1 MNPIIPNNQDIATA
15 KEARRIL
22 ASLLSKKAKG
32 LELQLNDSKGS
43 QKIAIPDS
51 ASLMLLNILT
61 QMSKGNAV
69 TITPIHA
76 ELTTQE
82 AADTLN
88 VSRPFLIK
96 QLEEGRVPF
105 KMVGT
110 RRKVLFD
117 DLMAYKESMYRARQ
131 DTLDKLTAESQDLDL
146 DY

>member
-15 KEARRIL
+15 KESSRIL
-22 ASLLSKKAKG
+22 ALLLNKKSKG
-32 LELQLNDSKGS
+32 VELQLNDSKGS

-51 ASLMLLNILT
+51 ASRMLLNILT

-69 TITPIHA
+69 TITPIHS

-82 AADTLN
+82 AADILK

-96 QLEEGRVPF
+96 QLEEGKMPF

-110 RRKVLFD
+110 RRKILFEV
-117 DLMAYKESMYRARQ
+117 LMAYKESMYRARQ
-131 DTLDKLTAESQDLDL
+131 DTLDKLTSESQDLDL